1 MLNLITLLK
10 HYYKFFSEETN
21 TININL
27 LFNLLY
33 LIKKL
38 ECVNNKIQDISN
50 LEIIKTLDLKNINNV
65 NSMRQN
71 LGNIARGINMIII
84 KNNNLNKKNSE
95 INLNYKED
103 LILNFVKEEIKIFL
117 EIFMIELKKKEL

>member
-10 HYYKFFSEETN
+10 HYCKFFSEKKS

-38 ECVNNKIQDISN
+38 ECVNNKIQDIPN
-50 LEIIKTLDLKNINNV
+50 LEILDLKDGNHIRIY
-65 NSMRQN
+65 SMRRE
-71 LGNIARGINMIII
+71 LGKFAITEM
-84 KNNNLNKKNSE
+84 
-95 INLNYKED
+95 
-103 LILNFVKEEIKIFL
+103 V
-117 EIFMIELKKKEL
+117 